1 MRLIIEQDP
10 NSVQLKAEALDK
22 TLENIDQIINKGL
35 LKKFKFRNIMKKV
48 KELKDLDQQ
57 LEKEN
62 LTPRLNEI

>member
-1 MRLIIEQDP
+1 LRLIIEQDP